1 MGAPE
6 FFGKVIF
13 STFTHT
19 QSASVVSYKFHQE
32 ALTMTT
38 FLGIFGEAL
47 LLNLKR
53 LKFQSVF
60 IFAIRCNRR

>member
-13 STFTHT
+13 SSFTHT

-38 FLGIFGEAL
+38 FLVIFGEVL
-47 LLNLKR
+47 L
-53 LKFQSVF
+53 
-60 IFAIRCNRR
+60 